1 MLDTDELII
10 VEARNGLAGRRVRD
24 REREEVRGSGR
35 VGVSPRRC
43 GRLPRSDGGRR
54 KGSASST
61 YKMKEIL
68 FALDILSGEKE
79 SSMKYTQ
86 YVLIGTG

>member
-1 MLDTDELII
+1 
-10 VEARNGLAGRRVRD
+10 
-24 REREEVRGSGR
+24 
-35 VGVSPRRC
+35 
-43 GRLPRSDGGRR
+43 
-54 KGSASST
+54 
-61 YKMKEIL
+61 MKEIL